1 MEEFPMDNFTIAQ
14 RLMNLAHELE
24 SQHSNL
30 YRARAYRQ
38 AAATVQSLD
47 QHVEQIIAESGRSGL
62 RRLPGIGSSLA
73 DKIVD
78 LVRHDEF
85 ATLNPEEELAGVA

>member
-1 MEEFPMDNFTIAQ
+1 
-14 RLMNLAHELE
+14 
-24 SQHSNL
+24 
-30 YRARAYRQ
+30 
-38 AAATVQSLD
+38 
-47 QHVEQIIAESGRSGL
+47 VEQIIAESGRSGL

-78 LVRHDEF
+78 LVRCDDF